1 MITAFLIFLSILLLE
16 RGQHLQLLCLICF
29 IIGPY
34 IINILKKKQ
43 KKGQPIRL
51 DGPEWQITA
60 KKGTP
65 TMGGTMII
73 AFINNSHFIMD

>member
-1 MITAFLIFLSILLLE
+1 M
-16 RGQHLQLLCLICF
+16 LICF

-34 IINILKKKQ
+34 IINLLKNRQ

-51 DGPEWQITA
+51 DGPEWQIAA

-65 TMGGTMII
+65 TMGGTMILLSLTI
-73 AFINNSHFIMD
+73 ATFVMD